1 MSNASDFVI
10 KNGVLKKY
18 TGPGGDVIVPDCV
31 TGIGVDAFM
40 NNKSITSIQ
49 LPADVS
55 FHPNAFNGCKGLADK
70 DGFVAV
76 NNRLFDYFGKG
87 KTLVVPDGIREIM
100 PNACMRVKKQ
110 TEIILPDSV
119 ARLWGNCFGNTNEY
133 FEGFHLDVEL
143 PNLKK
148 VIIPDVLAQS
158 LGITGLKQN
167 FDLGSLMLALVKN
180 PEGFSEKLKEIL
192 VSAIQKDRYAASVV
206 IRSGNVKMMSNL
218 LSLQKSITSKK
229 IDQYIKE
236 AEKEKD
242 GNAMSTFLSEY
253 KATHFGT
260 NQPSNKKEQVKME
273 SIIEQKSVTEW
284 REIFRFSA
292 KNGEI
297 TISGYKG
304 TEKSVEIPVQI
315 GKNTVVAIGAEA
327 FVKDKAWKVEDLHLP
342 NTIREIGKQAFFKGN
357 ITNIILP
364 DSLVTLCVDV
374 FGYCSKLESI
384 SLPVGLKTIPV
395 RAFKGCTNLKKVT
408 FNNVLETICGAA
420 FCECSSLEE
429 VSLPESVMQ
438 IDPWAFAFCGE
449 LKSITIP
456 NPNTVIIDTA
466 FSNSPN
472 LTIHAPAGSNA
483 EQYAKE
489 HNIPF
494 VAENTI

>member
-18 TGPGGDVIVPDCV
+18 TGPGGDVIVPDSV
-31 TGIGVDAFM
+31 TSIGMDAFM
-40 NNKSITSIQ
+40 NNKSIASIQ
-49 LPADVS
+49 LPAHVS
-55 FHPNAFNGCKGLADK
+55 FHPNAFNGCKGLANK
-70 DGFVAV
+70 DGFVIV

-87 KTLVVPDGIREIM
+87 KTLAVPDGVKEIM

-110 TEIILPDSV
+110 TEIILPDSA
-119 ARLWGNCFGNTNEY
+119 ARLWGNCFGNTNAY

-148 VIIPDVLAQS
+148 VVIPDALTQS
-158 LGITGLKQN
+158 LGIVGLKQN

-180 PEGFSEKLKEIL
+180 PEGFSGKLKEIL
-192 VSAIQKDRYAASVV
+192 ISAIQKERYAVSVI
-206 IRSGNVKMMSNL
+206 IRSGNVKMMKNL

-229 IDQYIKE
+229 VDQYIKE
-236 AEKEKD
+236 AEKEED
-242 GNAMSTFLSEY
+242 GTVMSTFLSEY
-253 KATHFGT
+253 KTKHF
-260 NQPSNKKEQVKME
+260 SIKKISKEKEQGEME
-273 SIIEQKSVTEW
+273 SSTKQKSIAEW

-292 KNGEI
+292 KNGEV

-304 TEKSVEIPVQI
+304 SEKAVKIPAQI

-327 FVKDKAWKVEDLHLP
+327 FVKDKAWKVEDLQLP

-364 DSLVTLCVDV
+364 DTLATLCVDV

-384 SLPVGLKTIPV
+384 SLPTALKAVPV
-395 RAFKGCTNLKKVT
+395 RAFKGCANLKKVD
-408 FNNVLETICGAA
+408 FNNGLETICGAA
-420 FCECSSLEE
+420 FCECNSLEE

-438 IDPWAFAFCGE
+438 IDPWAFAFCGN
-449 LKSITIP
+449 LKSITIQ
-456 NPNTVIIDTA
+456 NPNTVIMDTA

-472 LTIHAPAGSNA
+472 LTIHAPTGSCA
-483 EQYAKE
+483 DQYAKE

-494 VAENTI
+494 VAE